1 MRSLYRR
8 IENNCRIQEIFLAT
22 FFIFALSTFISDL
35 ISPNHLVTKFLKD
48 FVMPIISPF
57 VFLIFGMINTE
68 NEKIGHK
75 LNKH

>member
-35 ISPNHLVTKFLKD
+35 IFPNHLVTKFLKD
-48 FVMPIISPF
+48 FVVPVIGPF
-57 VFLIFGMINTE
+57 VFLIFEMINT
-68 NEKIGHK
+68 K
-75 LNKH
+75 NKH